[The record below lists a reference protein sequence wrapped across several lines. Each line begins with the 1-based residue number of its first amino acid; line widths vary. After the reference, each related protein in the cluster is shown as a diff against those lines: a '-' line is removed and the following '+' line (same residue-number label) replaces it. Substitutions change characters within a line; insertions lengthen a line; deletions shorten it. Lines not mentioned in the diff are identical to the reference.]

1 MLFGQEM
8 NAIPLM
14 IERMRMRPD
23 VGVVDQEQSWRLL
36 IPKGKHISVN
46 VTVPH
51 AVFEWFASVWDSDE
65 DKEVWCDWMDYEGY
79 NDSSQAELEEEMAD
93 DVERFTDRVSKV
105 PLSLPLSIYEPKQ
118 QAEARSS
125 AGG

>member
-23 VGVVDQEQSWRLL
+23 VGVVDQGQSWRLL
-36 IPKGKHISVN
+36 IPKGETHFCE

-51 AVFEWFASVWDSDE
+51 AVFEWFASVRDSDE
-65 DKEVWCDWMDYEGY
+65 GKEVWSDWMDYEGY
-79 NDSSQAELEEEMAD
+79 NDSSQAELEESMAD
-93 DVERFTDRVSKV
+93 DVERFIDRVSKV
-105 PLSLPLSIYEPKQ
+105 PLCLPLSIYQPKQ
-118 QAEARSS
+118 EAEARSS